1 MTADMFNMLA
11 GLCSVLGL
19 PAGLAGLWYAYKAWR
34 KVLDVE
40 EQQQRALQPIA
51 ITVECG
57 GERVTLAYRPLRG
70 QVSRAEL
77 LGIFGLFGGKERF
90 DPDTLLSVLCS
101 GKLSRVV
108 GGDSAELV
116 VALDKNQ
123 DDSLF
128 ARIKE
133 LNATCQSR

>member
-1 MTADMFNMLA
+1 M
-11 GLCSVLGL
+11 
-19 PAGLAGLWYAYKAWR
+19 
-34 KVLDVE
+34 
-40 EQQQRALQPIA
+40 
-51 ITVECG
+51 
-57 GERVTLAYRPLRG
+57 TLAYRPLRG

-116 VALDKNQ
+116 VALDKSR